1 MEFRVKQSEALSK
14 HNEELLVQCNEYRKR
29 EDDMTEE
36 IAKLREIIE
45 TDRNASNENRWQSDR
60 EKQLLDK
67 IDELESHRRKLLDD
81 VQDYKNDLK
90 TLVSLNEDFLS

>member
-1 MEFRVKQSEALSK
+1 
-14 HNEELLVQCNEYRKR
+14 
-29 EDDMTEE
+29 MTEE

-45 TDRNASNENRWQSDR
+45 TDRNASNDNNWQGDR

-90 TLVSLNEDFLS
+90 TLVIFQMKNFVLENIVIIERRYTKR

>member
-1 MEFRVKQSEALSK
+1 VKQSEALSK